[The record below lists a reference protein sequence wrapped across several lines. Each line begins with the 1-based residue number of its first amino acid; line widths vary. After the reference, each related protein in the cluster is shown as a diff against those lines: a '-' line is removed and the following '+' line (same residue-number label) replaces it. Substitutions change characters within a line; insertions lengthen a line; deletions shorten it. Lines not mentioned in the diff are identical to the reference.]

1 MRRWKPA
8 VTVWAVT
15 VVAAVAVVAWLLGA
29 AVPGLAATQDL
40 TLTGTMSQG
49 GLVYGQTRP
58 GTEVRLDGRPV
69 RVGEDGRF
77 LLGFGR
83 EAAPEAV
90 LELTLPDGSQ
100 AKRTL
105 EIAKRSYDIQRID
118 GLPQEKVTPP
128 AEVLARIVAE
138 QAAVK
143 EVRQVDRPN
152 PWFETGFIWPVTGP
166 ITGIYGSQRILN
178 GEPKWPHYGVD
189 IAAPEGTAVRA
200 TADGLVVLVNRDMY
214 YSGGTVVLDHGFG
227 LTSAYLHMKDIV
239 VEEGQML
246 RQGDRI
252 GSVGATGRVTGAHL
266 DWRFNWF
273 NERLDAALIAGPMPD
288 TP

>member
-1 MRRWKPA
+1 VRGRAPLPA
-8 VTVWAVT
+8 AVWA
-15 VVAAVAVVAWLLGA
+15 AVAWLLCA
-29 AVPGLAATQDL
+29 ATPSLAGTQDL
-40 TLTGTMSQG
+40 TLTGQMTQG
-49 GLVYGQTRP
+49 GLVYGRTEP
-58 GTEVRLDGRPV
+58 GTQVTLDGRPV
-69 RVGEDGRF
+69 RVAEDGRF

-90 LELTLPDGSQ
+90 LELTLPDGSR

-105 EIAKRSYDIQRID
+105 EIAQRSYDIQRID

-128 AEVLARIVAE
+128 EEVLARIAAE
-138 QAAVK
+138 QAMVN
-143 EVRQVDRPN
+143 EVRQVDRPQ

-166 ITGIYGSQRILN
+166 ISGIYGSQRILN

-189 IAAPEGTAVRA
+189 VAAPEGTPVVAP
-200 TADGLVVLVNRDMY
+200 ADGLVVLAQPDMY
-214 YSGGTVVLDHGFG
+214 YSGNTVVLDHGFG

-239 VEEGQML
+239 VEKGQML
-246 RQGDRI
+246 HQGDRI

-273 NERLDAALIAGPMPD
+273 NERLDAQLIAGPMPE
-288 TP
+288 TQ